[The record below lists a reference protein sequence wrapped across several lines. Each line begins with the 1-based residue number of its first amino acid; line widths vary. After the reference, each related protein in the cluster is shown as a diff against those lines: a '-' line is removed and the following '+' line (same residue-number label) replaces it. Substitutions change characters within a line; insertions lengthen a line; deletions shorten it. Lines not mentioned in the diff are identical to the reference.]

1 MDANGKP
8 KGMCF
13 NCNEVGHYSKN
24 CPKPKL
30 ENGGF
35 KVIAFITNLTQN
47 ELLPY
52 LLKRE
57 GL

>member
-1 MDANGKP
+1 
-8 KGMCF
+8 MCF